1 MSSLLERVGGED
13 AVKAVVDAFYDKV
26 FADKELMP
34 FFAKT
39 DQAKQRQ
46 RQSKFLIQLM
56 DGKAPNAA
64 EYMRNAHKKY
74 VHEMN
79 LGDKHFDIVAG
90 HLVSTLKDFKVP
102 DALIGEIGAALES
115 LRGPVLDR

>member
-1 MSSLLERVGGED
+1 MSSLLQRVGGED
-13 AVKAVVDAFYDKV
+13 AVKAVVSAFYDKV
-26 FADKELMP
+26 FADPDLKP
-34 FFAKT
+34 FFAQT
-39 DQAKQRQ
+39 DQAAQRL

-102 DALIGEIGAALES
+102 EDLIGEIAGALES
-115 LRGPVLDR
+115 LRAPVLDR